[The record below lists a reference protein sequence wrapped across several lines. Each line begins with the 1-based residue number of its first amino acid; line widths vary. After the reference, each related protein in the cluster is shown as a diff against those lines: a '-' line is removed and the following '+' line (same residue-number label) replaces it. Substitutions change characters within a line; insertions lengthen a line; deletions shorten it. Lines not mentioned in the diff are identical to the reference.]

1 MPKATFFNL
10 SEEKRQLIM
19 DLAIE
24 EFAENDYDSAS
35 ISKIVAQAGIA
46 KGSFYQYFEDKSD
59 LYKYLLDEGGRL
71 KMRFLENHPP
81 PDPQMG
87 LFAYL
92 RWLYRVGT
100 YTEFTHPKLVKV
112 AQRAL
117 YGKGPFPDE
126 WVKTMRREGLL
137 FFKRLIEMGIANGQL
152 RPDLDADLAA
162 YMCYATSQD
171 LGQYLIARVGI
182 GKETNFYE
190 AFRDHEAE
198 LEVIWDSFLQL
209 LERGMANPRES

>member
-10 SEEKRQLIM
+10 PEEKRQLII

-24 EFAENDYDSAS
+24 EFAENDYESAS

-71 KMRFLENHPP
+71 KMRFLADHPP
-81 PDPQMG
+81 PNPEMG

-100 YTEFTHPKLVKV
+100 YNQFAHPKLVKV
-112 AQRAL
+112 AQRAM
-117 YGKGPFPDE
+117 YGKGPFPEE
-126 WVKTMRREGLL
+126 WVRTMRREGLL
-137 FFKRLIEMGIANGQL
+137 FFKQLIEMGIANGQL
-152 RPDLDADLAA
+152 RPDLDTDLAA
-162 YMCYATSQD
+162 YMCYATAQD
-171 LGQYLIARVGI
+171 LGQYLIERVGI
-182 GKETNFYE
+182 GEESNFYE
-190 AFRDHEAE
+190 AFRTNEAE
-198 LEVIWDSFLQL
+198 LEVLWDNFLRL
-209 LERGMANPRES
+209 LEYGMANPHKA

>member
-10 SEEKRQLIM
+10 PEEKRQLIM

-46 KGSFYQYFEDKSD
+46 KGSFYQYFEDKKD
-59 LYKYLLDEGGRL
+59 LYQYLLEEGGRL
-71 KMRFLENHPP
+71 KLRFLEAHPP

-100 YTEFTHPKLVKV
+100 YTEFSHPKLVKV

-152 RPDLDADLAA
+152 RADLDADLAA
-162 YMCYATSQD
+162 YICYATSQD
-171 LGQYLIARVGI
+171 LGQYLIERVGI
-182 GKETNFYE
+182 SKETNLYE
-190 AFRDHEAE
+190 AFRNHEAE
-198 LEVIWDSFLQL
+198 LEAIWDSFLQL
-209 LERGMANPRES
+209 LERGMANPRDV